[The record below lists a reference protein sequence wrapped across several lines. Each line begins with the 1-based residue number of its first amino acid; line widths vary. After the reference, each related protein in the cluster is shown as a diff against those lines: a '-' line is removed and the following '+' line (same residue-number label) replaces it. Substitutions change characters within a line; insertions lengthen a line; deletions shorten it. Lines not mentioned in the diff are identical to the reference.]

1 MIQRIQSLFLSLAL
15 IVTGSLFYLNMADL
29 ITASHSLILKYKG
42 LIDLAD
48 KSEQVASS
56 LPLTILLWVA
66 TVLLVLTIFL
76 YKNRRLQLRI
86 CGLNLGFHA
95 GLSILIFYYGKFFA
109 KQLGAE
115 LSFNWPLVLPL
126 VSIVLMLL
134 AMRGILRDELLVK
147 SLDRIR

>member
-48 KSEQVASS
+48 MSEQVASS

-66 TVLLVLTIFL
+66 TVLLVLTIFQIG
-76 YKNRRLQLRI
+76 RA
-86 CGLNLGFHA
+86 H
-95 GLSILIFYYGKFFA
+95 
-109 KQLGAE
+109 
-115 LSFNWPLVLPL
+115 V
-126 VSIVLMLL
+126 
-134 AMRGILRDELLVK
+134 
-147 SLDRIR
+147 